1 MRGEGG
7 RVIAARLAEEGVVH
21 QMGERGLMHGCAAG
35 AAGAAGSVSAI
46 FFGLDQEVS
55 LPGRSLLDSSAAL
68 RTDLKKEKQDG

>member
-21 QMGERGLMHGCAAG
+21 QVSERGLMHGCAG
-35 AAGAAGSVSAI
+35 AGAAGSVSAI

-55 LPGRSLLDSSAAL
+55 MLGRSLLDSSATL
-68 RTDLKKEKQDG
+68 RTVSKGAAR